1 MDRLKKLALTCIL
14 SVTLVSAC
22 DHSARIKPGKNTN
35 MTEEQ
40 KLHLLQVFAAAW
52 NKHDIATL
60 KACMTEDCVF
70 ESSAGPDVCGMRYS
84 GQEAVTAAF
93 AEVFATFPDAQWRN
107 AHHFIAGDRAV
118 SEWTFTGTRVDGARV
133 EVNGCDLLTF
143 RDGKIAI
150 KNSYRKNR
158 PPLAAPNR

>member
-1 MDRLKKLALTCIL
+1 
-14 SVTLVSAC
+14 
-22 DHSARIKPGKNTN
+22 

-40 KLHLLQVFAAAW
+40 KLHLLHAFADAW

-70 ESSAGPDVCGMRYS
+70 ESSAGPDVCGKRYS
-84 GQEAVTAAF
+84 GQEAVMAAF
-93 AEVFATFPDAQWRN
+93 TDVFTTFPDAQWRN
-107 AHHFIAGDRAV
+107 AHHFAAADRGV

-158 PPLAAPNR
+158 PPLGTPSQ